1 MYRKGR
7 GGMLSPEEIEKIK
20 FEIQKLRESLA
31 VCPDTGLKKMIEAVI
46 EQHEQKLES
55 ERDAK

>member
-1 MYRKGR
+1 MRSQAEIASIKA
-7 GGMLSPEEIEKIK
+7 EIE
-20 FEIQKLRESLA
+20 KLRESLA
-31 VCPDTGLKKMIEAVI
+31 VCIDTGIRQSLTALI

>member
-1 MYRKGR
+1 
-7 GGMLSPEEIEKIK
+7 MLSLEEIEKIK

-31 VCPDTGLKKMIEAVI
+31 VCTDAGLKKMIEAVI